1 MEVKKHMP
9 KTLWKYM
16 DLSKFLNLLSGK
28 LYFNNVFNFEDVFEC
43 RIPTKRDKVQK
54 VYRKEQGE
62 WKLVADESRKAL
74 VKVEED
80 IGKRTFVCCFH
91 KNECESAFMWKLYA
105 ENKGVAIKTTE
116 ERIRESLGENKKR
129 IVIKP
134 VDYMDYK
141 KTNLLEEKK
150 STPCYQW
157 AFCKRASFKSEEEV
171 RCLFFDENNVY
182 NGKTGIL
189 FPVDLNI
196 LIDEI
201 YVSPYA
207 PQYLRDDIERVVTLH
222 KLNARVI
229 YSELNILK

>member
-141 KTNLLEEKK
+141 KNKFVRREEKYTLLPMGFLQAGK
-150 STPCYQW
+150 FQ
-157 AFCKRASFKSEEEV
+157 KRRRGAV
-171 RCLFFDENNVY
+171 LV
-182 NGKTGIL
+182 L
-189 FPVDLNI
+189 
-196 LIDEI
+196 
-201 YVSPYA
+201 
-207 PQYLRDDIERVVTLH
+207 
-222 KLNARVI
+222 
-229 YSELNILK
+229 